1 MLIKLKGITLRINFK
16 NTRKTY
22 LRYYKIKEVKKL
34 KRIKKK
40 IKKRAT
46 TIYYINNSNVKVKG
60 I

>member
-22 LRYYKIKEVKKL
+22 LRYCKTKGVKKL

-46 TIYYINNSNVKVKG
+46 AIYYTNNSNVKVRG

>member
-1 MLIKLKGITLRINFK
+1 VLVELEGITLRINFK
-16 NTRKTY
+16 NTKKTCLRYRKT
-22 LRYYKIKEVKKL
+22 RGVKKL

-46 TIYYINNSNVKVKG
+46 TIYCTNNSDVKVRG